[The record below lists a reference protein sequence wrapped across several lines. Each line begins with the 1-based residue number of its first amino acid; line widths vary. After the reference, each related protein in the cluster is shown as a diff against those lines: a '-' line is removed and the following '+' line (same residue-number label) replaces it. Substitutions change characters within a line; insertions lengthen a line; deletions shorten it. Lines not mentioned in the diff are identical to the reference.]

1 MSLPAIVEPVIAGG
15 GPVAAVA
22 VFLRYGPDA
31 VVRLLAGT
39 VAVLTRDQER
49 GKRCVEVL
57 RVLRRD
63 SPWQIR
69 SGKRD
74 EGPHSDDSPDP

>member
-1 MSLPAIVEPVIAGG
+1 MLPAVVEPVVAVG

-22 VFLRYGPDA
+22 VVLRFGPDA
-31 VVRLLAGT
+31 VVRLLAGV

-49 GKRCVEVL
+49 GKRCLEVL

-63 SPWQIR
+63 DRWQVR
-69 SGKRD
+69 SGRQ
-74 EGPHSDDSPDP
+74 SDRPVSGDNSDL